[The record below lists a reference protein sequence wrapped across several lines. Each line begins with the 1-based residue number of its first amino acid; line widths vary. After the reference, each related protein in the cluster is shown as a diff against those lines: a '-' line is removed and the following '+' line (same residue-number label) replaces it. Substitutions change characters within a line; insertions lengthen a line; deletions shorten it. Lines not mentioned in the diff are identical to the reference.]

1 MTLTPAPVRG
11 RGEAESDLDY
21 LGTGEGRVPKGGDL
35 VTRWM
40 RCCAFL
46 MLMSIG
52 LGACTYY
59 VQAPAAPEPPPPAVY
74 APPPQGLAPP
84 HGYVGP
90 TDPQRGSR

>member
-1 MTLTPAPVRG
+1 MEGTLGCLEDT
-11 RGEAESDLDY
+11 
-21 LGTGEGRVPKGGDL
+21 EGRESKGGDL

-40 RCCAFL
+40 RRLSLL
-46 MLMSIG
+46 MLVSIG

-59 VQAPAAPEPPPPAVY
+59 VQAPAPPEPPPPAVY